1 MKKLGFYYVL
11 LILLVNMHG
20 LFLKNNIT
28 IANDFQK
35 ILDNST
41 ELYSMRKPNKVW
53 VDKGSEFYDKFFKQ
67 WLKDND
73 IEMYSTHNEET
84 YVVTERFIRTL
95 KNKIYKHMT
104 DVWKNVYIDKLD
116 DIVNEY
122 NNAYHST
129 IKKQLIE
136 VEYIEVE
143 YIGCIR
149 EVYDKEPKFKVGGDH
164 VRLSECKN
172 IFAKRHTPNCPEE
185 VFVIKEVK
193 NTAPWTLSLMISML
207 KKLLEYFE
215 KKKYKKQI
223 NKDLG

>member
-84 YVVTERFIRTL
+84 YVVT
-95 KNKIYKHMT
+95 Y
-104 DVWKNVYIDKLD
+104 D
-116 DIVNEY
+116 D
-122 NNAYHST
+122 
-129 IKKQLIE
+129 
-136 VEYIEVE
+136 
-143 YIGCIR
+143 
-149 EVYDKEPKFKVGGDH
+149 
-164 VRLSECKN
+164 
-172 IFAKRHTPNCPEE
+172 
-185 VFVIKEVK
+185 
-193 NTAPWTLSLMISML
+193 
-207 KKLLEYFE
+207 LLE
-215 KKKYKKQI
+215 
-223 NKDLG
+223 L

>member
-136 VEYIEVE
+136 VE
-143 YIGCIR
+143 
-149 EVYDKEPKFKVGGDH
+149 
-164 VRLSECKN
+164 
-172 IFAKRHTPNCPEE
+172 
-185 VFVIKEVK
+185 
-193 NTAPWTLSLMISML
+193 
-207 KKLLEYFE
+207 
-215 KKKYKKQI
+215 
-223 NKDLG
+223 

>member
-28 IANDFQK
+28 IVNDFQK

-84 YVVTERFIRTL
+84 YVVT
-95 KNKIYKHMT
+95 Y
-104 DVWKNVYIDKLD
+104 D
-116 DIVNEY
+116 D
-122 NNAYHST
+122 
-129 IKKQLIE
+129 
-136 VEYIEVE
+136 
-143 YIGCIR
+143 
-149 EVYDKEPKFKVGGDH
+149 
-164 VRLSECKN
+164 
-172 IFAKRHTPNCPEE
+172 
-185 VFVIKEVK
+185 
-193 NTAPWTLSLMISML
+193 
-207 KKLLEYFE
+207 LLE
-215 KKKYKKQI
+215 
-223 NKDLG
+223 L